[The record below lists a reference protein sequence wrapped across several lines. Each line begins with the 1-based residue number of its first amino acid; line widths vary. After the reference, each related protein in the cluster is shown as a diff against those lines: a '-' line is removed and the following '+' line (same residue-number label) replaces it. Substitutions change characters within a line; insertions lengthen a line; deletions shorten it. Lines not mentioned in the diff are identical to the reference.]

1 MLKLF
6 KGDLLI
12 FTPNG
17 FKRADELNIG
27 DPILSLDK
35 SGNLIYEEIKEI
47 TKTFKKK
54 YNLNK
59 IDGYSVNNNVD
70 IYSII
75 NLPIDIEK
83 KDICNHLENYN
94 ATCINQTKIGDLF
107 VYDYVGYP
115 VNTNDSSRNLDFNF
129 KEIGKNYNDCKLTIV
144 DLFNLS
150 KADLDDL
157 YLGLSEN
164 TDIQIDVTNCQL
176 YHLVKYICLF
186 SGNSFNS
193 IYKDGKLLI
202 KFSKSKSIIHNNFI
216 WTKIKSMKKTNNYT
230 GFLFHIKLKSN
241 NPYLSDIGFI
251 S

>member
-1 MLKLF
+1 MYYSSDRKC
-6 KGDLLI
+6 G
-12 FTPNG
+12 
-17 FKRADELNIG
+17 
-27 DPILSLDK
+27 K
-35 SGNLIYEEIKEI
+35 SGY
-47 TKTFKKK
+47 KTAEPLKSGKHLSVQLKGCDYFVCTKKK

-216 WTKIKSMKKTNNYT
+216 WTKIKSMKKTD
-230 GFLFHIKLKSN
+230 LVVLVKQ
-241 NPYLSDIGFI
+241 
-251 S
+251 